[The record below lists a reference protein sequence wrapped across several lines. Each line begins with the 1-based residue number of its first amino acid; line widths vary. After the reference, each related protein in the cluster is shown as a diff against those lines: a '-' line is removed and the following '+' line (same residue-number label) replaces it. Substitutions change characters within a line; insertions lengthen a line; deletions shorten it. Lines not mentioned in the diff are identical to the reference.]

1 MERNSLSTKI
11 GLMLALILC
20 GQAAYASSDRVYMSP
35 MEKSLW
41 TLTVDDPLRCEI
53 QHDIPRF
60 GRAVFYQESGRSLQ
74 LRVETNHVYKKD
86 MPIAFRSVT
95 ANWKGIQ
102 YQTELANLAST
113 GSRALVDIKSTAARQ
128 AYFELE
134 QGYQPSL
141 FFRDEEDGLNQVAVI
156 LSTVNFRDV
165 EAGFGACITRLHPY
179 HFDDIQLARVHFE
192 FDEEFPKEEEEDRA
206 LQKILDYIQLDPS
219 VKTLL
224 IEGHADFKG
233 TECYNDSLSAR
244 RAWYVYDYL
253 IQSDVDP
260 KMLDVRF
267 YGELKPR
274 KKGRDD
280 ASRAANRR
288 VTVRMLK

>member
-1 MERNSLSTKI
+1 MKHDGVSILRWA
-11 GLMLALILC
+11 MLVLLLC
-20 GQAAYASSDRVYMSP
+20 RSPVYASSDRVYMSP

-53 QHDIPRF
+53 EHTIPRF
-60 GRAVFYQESGRSLQ
+60 GKAVFYQESGRSLQ

-86 MPIAFRSVT
+86 MPVAFRSVT
-95 ANWKGIQ
+95 AGWKGIQ

-113 GSRALVDIKSTAARQ
+113 GNRALVDIKSTAARH

-156 LSTVNFRDV
+156 LSTVHFRDV
-165 EAGFGACITRLHPY
+165 EADFGACITRLHRY
-179 HFDDIQLARVHFE
+179 HFDDIQLARVHFD
-192 FDEEFPKEEEEDRA
+192 FDEEFPREEEEDHA
-206 LQKILDYIQLDPS
+206 LQKILEYIRLDSS

-233 TECYNDSLSAR
+233 SECYNDTLSAR

-260 KMLDVRF
+260 RMLEVRF
-267 YGELKPR
+267 YGESKPR

-280 ASRAANRR
+280 TSRAVNRR